1 MEKFMK
7 WMEEKAA
14 PKMSVVAQQRY
25 LRAIRDGIVA
35 ILPLIIVGSFFVLIA
50 NPPIEYLQNLVA
62 PYTNKILI
70 PQRLTM
76 GLMALFA
83 SFTMG
88 YYLSLS
94 FDEDGIIGGL
104 LSMVAFLLTTL
115 PVNVDSMLPEG
126 QGIGWALPLGD
137 LGGKGLFV
145 AIISMIFAVN
155 VYRFFRKKDIIIKMP
170 EQVPPA
176 VARSF
181 EALLPAAF
189 IILVIW
195 VLRVLLNFDIH
206 AFMLKLFSP
215 IGKIAGNSI
224 LGVIVPMFFITF
236 LWACGIHGGSI
247 VNAIIRPIWFVLLD
261 VNVEAAIA
269 GILPPNIVIEPF
281 FMWFMEI
288 GGAGMTLS
296 LCFLMMRSKSEYLN
310 KLGKISFVPG
320 LFNINEPI
328 LFGLPIVMNPIL
340 VIPFVLSP
348 IVSGIVAYIAM
359 SLNLVQRFTIIP
371 PWTLPAPIGAYLSS
385 NGDIKAAILSVIC
398 ILISFVIYYPFFK
411 AYERQLLLEESGD
424 ISSK

>member
-14 PKMSVVAQQRY
+14 PKMSIVAQQRY

-35 ILPLIIVGSFFVLIA
+35 ILPLVIVGSFFVLIA
-50 NPPIEYLQNLVA
+50 NPPIKSLQTLVA
-62 PYTNKILI
+62 PYTAKILI

-94 FDEDGIIGGL
+94 FDEDGITGGI
-104 LSMVAFLLTTL
+104 LSMVAFLLTSL
-115 PVNVDSMLPEG
+115 PVNVDSLLPQG
-126 QGIGWALPLGD
+126 QGIGWTLPLGD

-145 AIISMIFAVN
+145 AILSMIFAVN
-155 VYRFFRKKDIIIKMP
+155 VYRYFRKKEIIIRMP

-189 IILVIW
+189 IIVTIW
-195 VLRVLLNFDIH
+195 VLRVLLNFNIH

-215 IGKIAGNSI
+215 IAKVAGNTI
-224 LGVIVPMFFITF
+224 LGVIIPKFFITF

-247 VNAIIRPIWFVLLD
+247 VNAAIRPIWFVLLD
-261 VNVEAAIA
+261 ANVEASLA
-269 GILPPNIVIEPF
+269 GMIPPNIVIEPF
-281 FMWFMEI
+281 FMWFMQI

-296 LCFLMMRSKSEYLN
+296 LCFLMLRSKSEYLR
-310 KLGKISFVPG
+310 KLGKISLIPG

-328 LFGLPIVMNPIL
+328 LFGLPIVMNPLL

-348 IVSGIVAYIAM
+348 IVSGIIAYIAM

-398 ILISFVIYYPFFK
+398 ILVSFVIYYPFFK
-411 AYERQLLLEESGD
+411 TYEQQLLKEESGEALN
-424 ISSK
+424 K